1 MDKINFKDGQLVTE
15 GYVEIDGVQHNITEA
30 VYEGETPFSSL
41 NLNKMQDNIEKAI
54 NEKAD
59 EVKLD
64 EKLDKTGGTIQGSL
78 NIEGDITKNGEEIAL
93 LKTCVSYRSF
103 PKLDESVLDD
113 IPTLLG
119 ADYQSR

>member
-1 MDKINFKDGQLVTE
+1 MEKIQFKNGQEPYLND
-15 GYVEIDGVQHNITEA
+15 I
-30 VYEGETPFSSL
+30 

-64 EKLDKTGGTIQGSL
+64 EKLDKTGGTIQGNL
-78 NIEGDITKNGEEIAL
+78 NIEGNITQNGAEIAL
-93 LKTCVSYRSF
+93 LKTCVPYRSF
-103 PKLDESVLDD
+103 SKLDESVLDD